1 MIILDTHIWLWWVND
16 ETNSMKA
23 QWMELINNT
32 SEVGV
37 SAISC
42 FEVAW
47 LQRHDRI
54 ILPEPILIWF
64 DKALR
69 GSNITLVPITAEIA
83 CAAVDLSEH
92 HSDPQDRIIIATALM
107 TDSKLYFARSCLRI
121 LWQGYFVREQGA
133 KTGA

>member
-1 MIILDTHIWLWWVND
+1 M
-16 ETNSMKA
+16 
-23 QWMELINNT
+23 
-32 SEVGV
+32 

-54 ILPEPILIWF
+54 ILPEPTLIWL
-64 DKALR
+64 DKALS

-107 TDSKLYFARSCLRI
+107 TDSQLISADRKFPLYAELTGKL
-121 LWQGYFVREQGA
+121 VN
-133 KTGA
+133 

>member
-23 QWMELINNT
+23 QWMELINHT

-54 ILPEPILIWF
+54 ILPEPTLIWL
-64 DKALR
+64 DKALS

-83 CAAVDLSEH
+83 CAAVDF
-92 HSDPQDRIIIATALM
+92 PNIIAT
-107 TDSKLYFARSCLRI
+107 R
-121 LWQGYFVREQGA
+121 
-133 KTGA
+133 KTVSSLPQH